1 MRILNEII
9 NRAKSA
15 IGKGDIPDPKAALSR
30 KRMKAEMDLKK
41 FRLNEEMLQE
51 RQNGLRVQAKNALAE
66 GNSREYDQLNAKY
79 KSASGG
85 LKMASAAVDA
95 SRKMINLMD
104 SQESMSSIVEMSKT
118 VADMQ
123 QELGIDPATMEDA
136 VMNIRESMSLTEEV
150 SNSMQSISDMVTGSE
165 DLQMGDPLKAEL
177 MAEIQAEQ
185 QVQSFGDKIKEELKE
200 IE

>member
-1 MRILNEII
+1 LNEII

-15 IGKGDIPDPKAALSR
+15 IGKGEVPDPKVALAR

-51 RQNGLRVQAKNALAE
+51 RQNSFRGQAKRALAE
-66 GNSREYDQLNAKY
+66 GNDREYELINAKF

-118 VADMQ
+118 VAEMQ
-123 QELGIDPATMEDA
+123 QSLGVDPETMEDA
-136 VMNIRESMSLTEEV
+136 VMNIRESMELAETV
-150 SNSMQSISDMVTGSE
+150 SNSMSSISEMVSGSDE
-165 DLQMGDPLKAEL
+165 MTMGDPLKAEL
-177 MAEIQAEQ
+177 MAEIEAERS
-185 QVQSFGDKIKEELKE
+185 VQSFGEKIKDELKE
-200 IE
+200 LE

>member
-1 MRILNEII
+1 LNEII

-15 IGKGDIPDPKAALSR
+15 IGKGEVPDPKAALAR

-51 RQNGLRVQAKNALAE
+51 RQNSFRGQAKRALAE
-66 GNSREYDQLNAKY
+66 GNDREYELINAKF

-118 VADMQ
+118 VAEMQ
-123 QELGIDPATMEDA
+123 QSLGVDPETMEDA
-136 VMNIRESMSLTEEV
+136 VMNIRESMELAETV
-150 SNSMQSISDMVTGSE
+150 SNSMSSISEMVSGSDE
-165 DLQMGDPLKAEL
+165 MTMGDPLKAEL
-177 MAEIQAEQ
+177 MAEIEAERS
-185 QVQSFGDKIKEELKE
+185 VQSFGDKIKDEMKELE
-200 IE
+200 

>member
-1 MRILNEII
+1 MKLLNEII

-15 IGKGDIPDPKAALSR
+15 IGKGEVPDPKAALAR

-51 RQNGLRVQAKNALAE
+51 RQNSFRTQAKRALAE
-66 GNSREYDQLNAKY
+66 GNDREYELINAKF

-95 SRKMINLMD
+95 TSKIITLMD
-104 SQESMSSIVEMSKT
+104 SQETMSSIVEMSKT
-118 VADMQ
+118 VAEMKDSSC
-123 QELGIDPATMEDA
+123 IDPETMEDA
-136 VMNIRESMSLTEEV
+136 VMNIRESMALTETV
-150 SNSMQSISDMVTGSE
+150 SNSMSSISDMVTGSDE
-165 DLQMGDPLKAEL
+165 MTMGDPLKAEL

-185 QVQSFGDKIKEELKE
+185 SVQSFGDKIKDEMKELE
-200 IE
+200 